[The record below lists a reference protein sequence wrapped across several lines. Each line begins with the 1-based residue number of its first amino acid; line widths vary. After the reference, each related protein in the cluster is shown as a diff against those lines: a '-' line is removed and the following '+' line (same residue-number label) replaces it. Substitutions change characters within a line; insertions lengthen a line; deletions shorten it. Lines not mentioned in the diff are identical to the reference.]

1 MQIEK
6 VVAPPKI
13 CFIIHYFK
21 YFQVVNTLTSFWHSL
36 FVGSVLTDIPKKT
49 VDIFQVIFLY
59 ILAITFSMLFC
70 VCIGV
75 NSFAILSFAPMLK
88 QQLSCVTSIK
98 DNWQYMIP

>member
-21 YFQVVNTLTSFWHSL
+21 HFQVVNTLTSFWHSL

-70 VCIGV
+70 VLHRCELFCHFEFCTHVKTATVLCNINQG
-75 NSFAILSFAPMLK
+75 
-88 QQLSCVTSIK
+88 
-98 DNWQYMIP
+98 